1 MDQIEKICERLEL
14 GEPLSTICKHKSMP
28 DVSTVYKKCRAD
40 KELQAK
46 IMRARQ
52 TGVWTLLDRI
62 AEDMQIPKTPQETHF
77 LREKWSH
84 IRWLATKLAA
94 STFGDKSQVEQ
105 KIDNHLIISWGEPK
119 NENNIIQAKEVMDQV
134 SSVDVQRIS
143 GTIGSNSKER

>member
-14 GEPLSTICKHKSMP
+14 GEPLSTICKDKSMP

-62 AEDMQIPKTPQETHF
+62 AEDMQVPKTPQETHF

-105 KIDNHLIISWGEPK
+105 KIDNNLIISCGENK

-134 SSVDVQRIS
+134 SSVDAKAIPGAS
-143 GTIGSNSKER
+143 TID

>member
-14 GEPLSTICKHKSMP
+14 GEPLSTICKDKSMP

-52 TGVWTLLDRI
+52 TGVRTLLDRI

-134 SSVDVQRIS
+134 SSVDAKAIPGAS
-143 GTIGSNSKER
+143 TID

>member
-14 GEPLSTICKHKSMP
+14 GEPLSTICKDKSMP